1 MIAFMGEERVL
12 CGGDNVLV
20 ATTEASLSEIKHDG
34 VEGSAEKRGGGGGGE
49 GRGSGREVRRKLYPA
64 LEIFLVLSD

>member
-34 VEGSAEKRGGGGGGE
+34 VEGSAEKSGGGGG